1 MAQPSD
7 IQSIAE
13 LARRLREARDKAP
26 APASSETAAPAANFP
41 ALPPPAELV
50 EELSDLLPD
59 IPLLDR
65 NKNYSLLRLRSRRPP
80 GKRPESFVFPP
91 SSLSV
96 ELHDLEPGDLPWI
109 SAPLR
114 RARAV
119 VMGLEAGLEIEWSIS
134 PLGESSLSVTFADG
148 SNQKVAIGC
157 LLRCEIE
164 RPGKRPLNVD
174 LRHLQGEA
182 ELSGLPCRFLFSAP
196 EVESVPGEFE
206 EAELRRYADE
216 QQRLIAEMNR
226 WASHAPEHSPAPES

>member
-26 APASSETAAPAANFP
+26 APASSETAAPKLPQP
-41 ALPPPAELV
+41 APSETT
-50 EELSDLLPD
+50 EELGDLLPD

-119 VMGLEAGLEIEWSIS
+119 VLGLEAGLEIEWSIS
-134 PLGESSLSVTFADG
+134 PLGESSIAVIFADG
-148 SNQKVAIGC
+148 LSQKVSIGC

-164 RPGKRPLNVD
+164 RPGKRPLSVD

-182 ELSGLPCRFLFSAP
+182 ELTGLPCRFVFSAP
-196 EVESVPGEFE
+196 EVESVPGDFE
-206 EAELRRYADE
+206 EAELRRFADE
-216 QQRLIAEMNR
+216 QQNLIAEMNR
-226 WASHAPEHSPAPES
+226 WASHAPPQPPAPES